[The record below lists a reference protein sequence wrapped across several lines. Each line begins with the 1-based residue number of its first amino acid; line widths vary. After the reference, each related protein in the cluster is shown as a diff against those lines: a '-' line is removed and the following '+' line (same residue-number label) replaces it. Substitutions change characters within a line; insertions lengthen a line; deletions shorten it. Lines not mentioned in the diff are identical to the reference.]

1 MFLVS
6 CELMHLRLTHA
17 CHLLEST
24 SLPVTEVAL
33 QSGFPNVSHFIR
45 CFHRTYQM
53 SPLQYR
59 KQLPY
64 Q

>member
-1 MFLVS
+1 
-6 CELMHLRLTHA
+6 MHLRLTHA